1 MEILSLCRTV
11 KKYRENKIM
20 IQIKIEN
27 RTPFKKIYSPV
38 KLKKIAEKILKGE
51 GFHEKDYEISLVFC
65 DDELIRNLNKT
76 YRKRDTSTD
85 VLSFS
90 VPPEFPIGEIQ
101 HLGEIVISLETVF
114 GRYPNNLEKIKQ
126 EVYLLYCH
134 ALLHLLGY
142 IHDTPKQRRN
152 MMEKQSKYL
161 NIDLE
166 SAWIKYS
173 KGIEKRR

>member
-1 MEILSLCRTV
+1 MV
-11 KKYRENKIM
+11 QVY
-20 IQIKIEN
+20 IEN
-27 RTPFKKIYSPV
+27 LSIFKKTYSPI
-38 KLKKIAEKILKGE
+38 KFKKMAEKILRSE
-51 GFHEKDYEISLVFC
+51 GLPEKDYEISLVFC
-65 DDELIRNLNKT
+65 DNDFIKSLNKT
-76 YRKRDTSTD
+76 YRNKNKPTD

-90 VPPEFPIGEIQ
+90 VPPEFPVGEIQ
-101 HLGEIVISLETVF
+101 YLGEIVISLETVF
-114 GRYPNNLEKIKQ
+114 DKYPNNLEKIKQ

-142 IHDTPKQRRN
+142 THDTPKQRRE

-173 KGIEKRR
+173 KDIEKRREK